1 MGDGSLGGVV
11 IMACRVV
18 IVVVVVVVVDVVDI
32 VVVGSSNKLSFLDS
46 VGPWKRNQ
54 KQIKRPN

>member
-1 MGDGSLGGVV
+1 MGDGILGVVV
-11 IMACRVV
+11 IMAFRVV
-18 IVVVVVVVVDVVDI
+18 IVVVVVVVDVVVI